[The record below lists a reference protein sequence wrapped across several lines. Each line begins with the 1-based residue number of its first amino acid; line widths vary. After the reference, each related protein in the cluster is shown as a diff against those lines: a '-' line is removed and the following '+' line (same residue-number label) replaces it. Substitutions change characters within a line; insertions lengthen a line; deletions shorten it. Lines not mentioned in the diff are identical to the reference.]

1 MPGVKGRPILKEK
14 PTQDAAS
21 GAAAPDVM
29 VVIQGLLFASS
40 HTCVMRSPFFFQH
53 VGDHLAISPSHLV
66 EDNLRIS
73 CLLEFLYLSCEVL
86 SALLEV
92 FHVRVGGMN
101 LKPYT
106 RFEDVCVT
114 RRV

>member
-1 MPGVKGRPILKEK
+1 MPSRAHKQGWCLVLRAGQFEKEK

-86 SALLEV
+86 SVLL
-92 FHVRVGGMN
+92 
-101 LKPYT
+101 
-106 RFEDVCVT
+106 
-114 RRV
+114 